1 MKIIDPTTGKR
12 LDGLDKQS
20 AAAVAKR
27 DPVKRMVEKDLETLE
42 HSPMDPPDAYSV
54 PEELRE
60 VQPEKFHRMLND
72 LIEDHKTC
80 MEQLEK
86 FEKSLMALRTNNY
99 QLTEENN
106 TALSAWFTYLEEDL
120 LPHNRREERRLFP
133 LLHQRLIEA
142 GEHSKSEPKTTA
154 VDLFEDDHVK
164 MIQLGT
170 LSFNL
175 LGLGV
180 RLRDRVSCLQVMD
193 VAVST
198 GMELIELIRLHI
210 FREDHTLFPL
220 AVKLLSQQE
229 FDTLVAQH

>member
-1 MKIIDPTTGKR
+1 MKIIDTTTGKR

-20 AAAVAKR
+20 AAAVSKQ

-60 VQPEKFHRMLND
+60 AQPETFHPLLHD
-72 LIEDHKTC
+72 LMEDHQAC
-80 MEQLEK
+80 MEQLDS
-86 FEKSLMALRTNNY
+86 FEKALMALRTNNY
-99 QLTEENN
+99 KLTEENN
-106 TALSAWFTYLEEDL
+106 AVLSAWFTYLEEDL
-120 LPHNRREERRLFP
+120 LPHNRKEERRLFP
-133 LLHQRLIEA
+133 LLHLRLIEA

-164 MIQLGT
+164 MIQLGA

-180 RLRDRVSCLQVMD
+180 RLRDRVSSLQVMD
-193 VAVST
+193 IAVSS
-198 GMELIELIRLHI
+198 GMELIELVRLHI

-220 AVKLLSQQE
+220 AAKLLSPEE

>member
-1 MKIIDPTTGKR
+1 MKIIDTATGKR

-20 AAAVAKR
+20 AADVAKK

-54 PEELRE
+54 PEELRDT
-60 VQPEKFHRMLND
+60 QPQDFHPMLHD
-72 LIEDHKTC
+72 FMDDHQAC

-86 FEKSLMALRTNNY
+86 FEKALQAIRTNNY

-106 TALSAWFTYLEEDL
+106 EILSGWFTYLEEDL

-164 MIQLGT
+164 MIQLGA

-180 RLRDRVSCLQVMD
+180 RLRDRVSSLQVMD
-193 VAVST
+193 IAVSS

-229 FDTLVAQH
+229 LDELVTHH